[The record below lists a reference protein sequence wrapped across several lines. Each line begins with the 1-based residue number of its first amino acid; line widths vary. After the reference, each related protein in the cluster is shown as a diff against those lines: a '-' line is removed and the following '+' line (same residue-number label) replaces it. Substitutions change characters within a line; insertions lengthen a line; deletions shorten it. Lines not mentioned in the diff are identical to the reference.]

1 MVRGSRLR
9 RDIGK
14 YGIICHVT
22 TTVPDTL
29 PRILEFAMLFCF
41 GFSWPFA
48 IAKTVRAKR
57 VDGKSPLFEIIV
69 IVGYLFGIASH
80 LISDRSW
87 VIWVYLADT
96 ALVATDLALYFH
108 YARRSRRSATLPFL
122 LWGAE
127 LRNRKSQQ

>member
-1 MVRGSRLR
+1 MDVVQLCE
-9 RDIGK
+9 IG
-14 YGIICHVT
+14 
-22 TTVPDTL
+22 
-29 PRILEFAMLFCF
+29 MLVAF

-87 VIWVYLADT
+87 VTWVYLADVL
-96 ALVATDLALYFH
+96 LVATDLTLYFH
-108 YARRSRRSATLPFL
+108 YYLKNRAASRLSGDMP
-122 LWGAE
+122 
-127 LRNRKSQQ
+127 